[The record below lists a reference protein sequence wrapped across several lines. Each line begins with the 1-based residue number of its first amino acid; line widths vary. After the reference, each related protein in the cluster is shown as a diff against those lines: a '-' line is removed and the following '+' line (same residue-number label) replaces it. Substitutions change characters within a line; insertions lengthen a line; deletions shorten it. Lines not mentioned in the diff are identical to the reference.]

1 MRDKNVV
8 FQKCMELNSVSPNE
22 QPKPEPVY
30 AELTNP
36 KLARTHTHKSHS
48 NENGMAT
55 TAATPKNKVFKIL
68 PKKIAVSAL
77 YKVGSSI
84 RKESSK

>member
-1 MRDKNVV
+1 
-8 FQKCMELNSVSPNE
+8 MELNNVSPNE
-22 QPKPEPVY
+22 QPKPELVC

-55 TAATPKNKVFKIL
+55 TAATPKTKVLKIL
-68 PKKIAVSAL
+68 AKKIAISAL
-77 YKVGSSI
+77 YEVGSSI
-84 RKESSK
+84 RKKSSK